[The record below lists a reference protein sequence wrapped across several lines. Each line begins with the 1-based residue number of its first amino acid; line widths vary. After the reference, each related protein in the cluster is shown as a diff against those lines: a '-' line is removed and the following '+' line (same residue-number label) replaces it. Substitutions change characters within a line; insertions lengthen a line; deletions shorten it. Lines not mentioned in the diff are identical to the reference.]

1 LEEIVKSVYWTT
13 RSVKDL
19 EKIFLFNTKL
29 FDYNKAIEIVSE
41 IRKSTEILENTL
53 QFDEIGSIDESFIH
67 LKFNYRKL
75 IIHHC
80 KITYRI
86 GKTKIYIVRVFD
98 TRQKPNKNK

>member
-19 EKIFLFNTKL
+19 EKIFLFNAKL

-41 IRKSTEILENTL
+41 IRKSTEIIENTL

-67 LKFNYRKL
+67 LKFDYRKL

-80 KITYRI
+80 KITYRV

-98 TRQKPNKNK
+98 TRQKPTKNK